1 MSEPIDK
8 YDLLLELMRENKN
21 DLKSLREGNHDIR
34 DHMAALSGSI
44 NMIRLSQENKQEQD
58 NQRFDVVHTRID
70 KEQANNAKKF
80 ESLENDVGVLLK
92 EIAPKVT
99 HMNKIFDWSTRIIV
113 GALVGAVLWAL
124 SQTLIK

>member
-1 MSEPIDK
+1 MADIDK
-8 YDLLLELMRENKN
+8 YDLLLELMRENKE
-21 DLKSLREGNHDIR
+21 DLKSLRAGTHDIR

-44 NMIRLSQENKQEQD
+44 NLIRLSQETKQEQD

-70 KEQANNAKKF
+70 KEQINNAKKF
-80 ESLENDVGVLLK
+80 DEIQTTLND
-92 EIAPKVT
+92 IAPKVT

-124 SQTLIK
+124 SQTIVK